1 MGTGQDQ
8 DEVTLNLLERVDRLE
23 REKEQLLKVNNGRGN
38 VTVAARQSKIWAW
51 VAGLSLVATAVLAV
65 NLVLAKQSATD
76 STTHER
82 RRDVGEWGSNRPWNF
97 NSDNQVDG
105 FSPLLD
111 PGFKR
116 QANRGNGG
124 RGDDDKKGG
133 FDPEFNDW
141 RPRPP
146 HHGHDHDHDHVDLP
160 HQLDI
165 KYQGVQYDDPNPEC
179 TGLGLFKGTF
189 PDMDYGFMGYNI
201 LKGYPLEIGHDPGFT
216 LPIFAADYNDGFQTA
231 DCLWSIPQGY
241 ILLPD
246 VSCITSFSSEIIE
259 STRALSETLETKA
272 KVKGSGWGSKFSASA
287 GYQSASSELESGQ
300 SVYIVS
306 SASCDYYYM
315 KLKEYDLPP
324 FDSLFVEWILRLNNT
339 DDDNTYLDFFA
350 NYGTHYIQEASF
362 GASFTYEYKMDSSTY
377 ESETSSG
384 VDVAVS
390 ASYSGAVKSKTT
402 SRTLTVGA
410 PPPSDGDTLTWAAE
424 VKQNPLP
431 VSYDL
436 ESIENLFTELFM
448 GPGTYMENYT
458 IDYDAIK
465 TKIENTKKTYC
476 EQLKS
481 EGLVDDCSDYI
492 SGITLDNTKL
502 SGDYT
507 SYSDI
512 ETSGACIDLCYDLT
526 DCEAVDYCDVCR
538 VYMASAVDS
547 GSYDEDWESTI
558 LLPNVASPVIL
569 RDTGISGV
577 ERALNDGTVS
587 NAYDCFTQCAEDS
600 YCVAFSFCPCEGLN
614 QKCYLYSETLS
625 YLTTQVNTT
634 SYFLSDDAKLTTS
647 LLFSLSTTESLW
659 SGPYCGDDSDC
670 LMDNTQ
676 CYDGACLCTAGYYYS
691 VGSDACVSCK
701 LLSVVTLIE
710 L

>member
-1 MGTGQDQ
+1 MIMITI
-8 DEVTLNLLERVDRLE
+8 TL
-23 REKEQLLKVNNGRGN
+23 
-38 VTVAARQSKIWAW
+38 TCPISWI
-51 VAGLSLVATAVLAV
+51 LV
-65 NLVLAKQSATD
+65 
-76 STTHER
+76 
-82 RRDVGEWGSNRPWNF
+82 
-97 NSDNQVDG
+97 
-105 FSPLLD
+105 
-111 PGFKR
+111 
-116 QANRGNGG
+116 
-124 RGDDDKKGG
+124 
-133 FDPEFNDW
+133 
-141 RPRPP
+141 
-146 HHGHDHDHDHVDLP
+146 
-160 HQLDI
+160 
-165 KYQGVQYDDPNPEC
+165 KYQGVQYDDSNPEC

-272 KVKGSGWGSKFSASA
+272 KVKGSGWGSKFSAST
-287 GYQSASSELESGQ
+287 GYKSASSELESGQ

-390 ASYSGAVKSKTT
+390 ASYSGAVKVGASASLSTTEAAAASDFQSKTT

-465 TKIENTKKTYC
+465 ACFSENTQPNGFKFGTKIENTKKTYC

-481 EGLVDDCSDYI
+481 EGVVNDCSDYI

-507 SYSDI
+507 SYSNV

-526 DCEAVDYCDVCR
+526 DCEAVDYCDVCGSSDTFYRQAAEYGNMQTGSR
-538 VYMASAVDS
+538 VTVCLRAISDVAR
-547 GSYDEDWESTI
+547 
-558 LLPNVASPVIL
+558 LPAIKYSP
-569 RDTGISGV
+569 S
-577 ERALNDGTVS
+577 
-587 NAYDCFTQCAEDS
+587 Q
-600 YCVAFSFCPCEGLN
+600 
-614 QKCYLYSETLS
+614 
-625 YLTTQVNTT
+625 
-634 SYFLSDDAKLTTS
+634 
-647 LLFSLSTTESLW
+647 
-659 SGPYCGDDSDC
+659 
-670 LMDNTQ
+670 
-676 CYDGACLCTAGYYYS
+676 
-691 VGSDACVSCK
+691 
-701 LLSVVTLIE
+701 
-710 L
+710 